1 MINYGQH
8 YLDKKDF
15 LGVLEVLSSKNL
27 TQGKF
32 VEIFEKNLVNYFG
45 SKYACSISNA
55 TSGLY
60 LLSEIF
66 NWNKN
71 DDIFLSPL
79 TFLAGANSVARSNAK
94 PNFIDINKDN
104 YNLDL
109 NILEHQIKKKKYSA
123 KAIIATDFAGL
134 PCDWKSLRFIANK
147 YQCRLINDNCHA
159 LGSSYYNSRKY
170 AAKYADCVVQSYHA
184 VKNFTTGEGGSVL
197 TNNKKI
203 YEKLK
208 SLRSHGIFK
217 NTYSRKSKPWWYDMS
232 SIGYNFRLTDIQ
244 ASLGISQ
251 IKKLNIF
258 VKRRREIAKIYD
270 TFFNYYNDIQIP
282 WSNKNFKSSYHL
294 YTLQINFK
302 KFKKKRENLFNFFW
316 KRNIN
321 LQVHYIPTYKFKFYK
336 KKYNINEKNFPNTE
350 KFYENEISL
359 PIFYKLENS
368 MVQKISESLIKFLK
382 K

>member
-15 LGVLEVLSSKNL
+15 EAVLEVLTSKNL
-27 TQGKF
+27 TQGK
-32 VEIFEKNLVNYFG
+32 VVGLFEKYLINYFG
-45 SKYACSISNA
+45 SKYACAISNA

-66 NWNKN
+66 KWKKN
-71 DDIFLSPL
+71 DNIFLSPL
-79 TFLAGANSVARSNAK
+79 TFLAGANSIVRSNAT
-94 PNFIDINKDN
+94 PNFIDIDKDN

-123 KAIIATDFAGL
+123 TAIIATDFAGQ

-147 YQCRLINDNCHA
+147 YQCSLINDNCHA

-170 AAKYADCVVQSYHA
+170 ATQYADCVVQSYHG

-208 SLRSHGIFK
+208 CLRSHGIFK
-217 NTYSRKSKPWWYDMS
+217 DNSLRKSKPWWYDMNS
-232 SIGYNFRLTDIQ
+232 VGYNFRLTDIQ
-244 ASLGISQ
+244 AGLGISQ
-251 IKKLNIF
+251 LKKLNKF

-270 TFFNYYNDIQIP
+270 SFFKNYSDIKIP
-282 WSNKNFKSSYHL
+282 LSNKDFKSSYHL
-294 YTLQINFK
+294 YPLQINFK
-302 KFKKKRENLFNFFW
+302 KFKKKKEKLFNFFW

-321 LQVHYIPTYKFKFYK
+321 LQVHYIPTYKFKFFK
-336 KKYNINEKNFPNTE
+336 KKFNTNEKNFPNTE
-350 KFYENEISL
+350 KFYKNEISL
-359 PIFYKLENS
+359 PIFYKLEDS
-368 MVQKISESLIKFLK
+368 KVQKISEYLMKFLK

>member
-15 LGVLEVLSSKNL
+15 KAVSKVLGSKNL
-27 TQGKF
+27 TQGKL
-32 VEIFEKNLVNYFG
+32 VGLFEKSLTNYFG
-45 SKYACSISNA
+45 AKYACSISNA

-60 LLSEIF
+60 LLSEIYG
-66 NWNKN
+66 WKKN
-71 DDIFLSPL
+71 DNIFLSPL
-79 TFLAGANSVARSNAK
+79 TFLAGANSVARSDAR
-94 PNFIDINKDN
+94 PNFVDINKNN

-109 NILEHQIKKKKYSA
+109 DLLEHLIKKKKNSA

-134 PCDWKSLRFIANK
+134 PCDWKSLRFIADK

-170 AAKYADCVVQSYHA
+170 AVKYADCVVQSYHA

-208 SLRSHGIFK
+208 ALRSHGIYK
-217 NTYSRKSKPWWYDMS
+217 NTNLEKSKPWWYDMR

-244 ASLGISQ
+244 AGLGISQ
-251 IKKLNIF
+251 VKKLNQF
-258 VKRRREIAKIYD
+258 VKRRREIAKIYNN
-270 TFFNYYNDIQIP
+270 FFKFHDGIIIP

-294 YTLQINFK
+294 YPLQIDFK
-302 KFKKKRENLFNFFW
+302 KYKKKKENLFKFFW
-316 KRNIN
+316 KKNT
-321 LQVHYIPTYKFKFYK
+321 YIQ
-336 KKYNINEKNFPNTE
+336 I
-350 KFYENEISL
+350 
-359 PIFYKLENS
+359 
-368 MVQKISESLIKFLK
+368 
-382 K
+382 